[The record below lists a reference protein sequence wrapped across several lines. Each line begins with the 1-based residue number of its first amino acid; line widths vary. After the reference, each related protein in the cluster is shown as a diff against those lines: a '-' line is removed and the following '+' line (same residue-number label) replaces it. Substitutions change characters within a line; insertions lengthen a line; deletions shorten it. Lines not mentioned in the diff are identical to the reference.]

1 MTNMTGAEALT
12 KSIQQYGIDTI
23 FALPGVQLDHLFDA
37 LYHHQDSIRVI
48 HTRHE
53 QATAYMAFGYAQA
66 TGRVGTSLVVPGPGL
81 LNATAAL
88 STAHG
93 CNAPVLCLAGQM
105 PSKYI
110 GSNTGQLHELLD
122 QPGAVKSVTKW
133 QGRALSP
140 STTPQTVQD
149 AFAQLNSGHRRPV
162 LLEMAP
168 DIMAKKEDVDLL
180 DPLTDFS
187 TFEPEPDPDL
197 VEQAASLLG
206 NAENPAIYVGGGIFG
221 AEEELLALAEEIQ
234 APVFMSPHG
243 QGAVDSRHYLGLN
256 LLSAFEMKDD
266 IDVILTAG
274 TRFQTPQSWGVDDEV
289 KVIRIDPIETL
300 PALSQQ
306 ADIHIAST
314 ARKSLKELLE
324 RSRRHNRKRPSRE
337 EELTEM
343 GQTMTDRFAQL
354 EHQHAYSSVIREE
367 LPDDGIACFGVTQV
381 GFYSWFGF
389 PTYSPRTNI
398 QAGHQGTLGY
408 GFPTALGAQVAHP
421 DKKVVAVTGDGGFMF
436 NVQELA
442 TAAQHGINLV
452 TILFNDGHFGNVKRN
467 QDEGFGSRYIASE
480 LQNPDFMKLADSFGV
495 MGQRVNSPEGMR
507 TALQNAFKEDAP
519 ALIEVQV
526 GEFPSAW
533 KYMPLV
539 RARDQVGEKKAGSF
553 GDD

>member
-1 MTNMTGAEALT
+1 MPSMTGAEALT
-12 KSIQQYGIDTI
+12 RSIKQYGIDTI
-23 FALPGVQLDHLFDA
+23 FTLPGVQLDHLLDS

-66 TGRVGTSLVVPGPGL
+66 TGRVGTNLVVPGPGL
-81 LNATAAL
+81 LNASAAI
-88 STAHG
+88 STAYG
-93 CNAPVLCLAGQM
+93 CNAPVLCLAGQI

-110 GSNTGQLHELLD
+110 ESNTGQLHEIVD
-122 QPGAVKSVTKW
+122 QPSSVTSITKW
-133 QGRALSP
+133 QGRAISP

-168 DIMAKKEDVDLL
+168 DIMAMKEEVDLL

-187 TFEPEPDPDL
+187 SLEPDPDPDL
-197 VEQAASLLG
+197 VEKAAALLG
-206 NAENPAIYVGGGIFG
+206 NAENPAIFVGGGVFG
-221 AEEELLALAEEIQ
+221 AEAELLALAEEIQ

-256 LLSAFEMKDD
+256 LLAAHEMWKD

-274 TRFQTPQSWGVDDEV
+274 TRFQTPQSWGVGDEA
-289 KVIRIDPIETL
+289 KVIRIDPIPEL
-300 PALSQQ
+300 PTLSQH
-306 ADIHIAST
+306 ADVHIAST
-314 ARKSLKELLE
+314 AKKSLTELLN
-324 RSRRHNRKRPSRE
+324 RSSRHNRKRDSRK
-337 EELTEM
+337 EELESL
-343 GQTMTDRFAQL
+343 GQAMTDRFARL
-354 EHQHAYSSVIREE
+354 EMQHAYSSVIREE
-367 LPDDGIACFGVTQV
+367 LPEDGIACFGVTQL

-398 QAGHQGTLGY
+398 QAGYQGTLGY
-408 GFPTALGAQVAHP
+408 VFPTALGAQVAHP

-436 NVQELA
+436 NVQEMA

-467 QDEGFGSRYIASE
+467 QEEGFGGRYIASE
-480 LQNPDFMKLADSFGV
+480 LKNPDFMKLAESFGV
-495 MGQRVNSPEGMR
+495 MGQRVESPDGMR
-507 TALQNAFKEDAP
+507 TALKNAFKADAP

-526 GEFPSAW
+526 GAFPSAW

-553 GDD
+553 GSK